1 MREFLEKKTA
11 GWYVFGASAVL
22 ALIALIAYIARGG
35 DALTNLSGWGI
46 AVAVIGIILTGV
58 LMWKDIKP
66 LEIVPFIL
74 FFIFF
79 LVFIGSEIN
88 FLGNIV
94 YGTDNQVLDAAF
106 YITTIFGFLSVV
118 VGMTASI
125 MKIEKE

>member
-1 MREFLEKKTA
+1 MREFLEKKTV